1 MVAWDKEGL
10 GIHGWSVFFGMSALG
25 GSTVVSFDG
34 GKVMI
39 LLMSWFLAGAME
51 GAWLSPHEEDYRA
64 NLHQVIEQPSSI
76 TQPVL
81 KTGRRIVG
89 SDWQVHGYYP
99 YWGNQDAE
107 IPWSALSH
115 LLYFSLELNA
125 DGTLGTAPGS
135 TRGQSLVEE
144 GQRHGVKVL
153 PCVTMFDDEAIDPLS
168 QASSR
173 TAAIDIPLTASC
185 ANADA

>member
-1 MVAWDKEGL
+1 M
-10 GIHGWSVFFGMSALG
+10 M
-25 GSTVVSFDG
+25 
-34 GKVMI
+34 
-39 LLMSWFLAGAME
+39 LLMSWFLVGAME

-64 NLHQVIEQPSSI
+64 NLHQVIEPPSSI

-115 LLYFSLELNA
+115 LLYFSWNSMQMERSVM
-125 DGTLGTAPGS
+125 S
-135 TRGQSLVEE
+135 TSGLRA
-144 GQRHGVKVL
+144 VKVW
-153 PCVTMFDDEAIDPLS
+153 
-168 QASSR
+168 
-173 TAAIDIPLTASC
+173 
-185 ANADA
+185 